1 MYNENDER
9 YEVSDYDE
17 DIAAR
22 KELIEE
28 AKNLPETADWRDAA
42 KLQKRWKRIE
52 YWESAYEEELAQ
64 EFDRYI
70 DALYAKRNE
79 TLKNNVQE
87 KEELV
92 KEAKGLQNS
101 DNWNEVT
108 EQMNALMNRWKE
120 IGSAGREQDDALWEE
135 FNAARQAFY
144 DRKRKH
150 WESIQSAFKNAH
162 KVKEELIEKAV
173 ALKDSSDWKKTSE
186 AYRELMEAWKQ
197 AGSAGRDVENELW
210 DKFNEARQ
218 AFYDRRN
225 AHYEELH
232 AEQDARYTQ
241 KKALVEQ
248 AKVIVAASEFTKEN
262 TAKMK
267 KFGSDWKEIGACG
280 RDRENEIWS
289 EFRETMDAYFAGLKQ
304 WNEQRHQ
311 QWRQRLVDARAR
323 KVELIQ
329 NQKRQIKHMEEE
341 IVGLLGQ
348 RAIDDMEDRI
358 AEKEEFI
365 EQLEAEVA
373 DLDKTLSE
381 E

>member
-1 MYNENDER
+1 MYNENDEN
-9 YEVSDYDE
+9 YVVNDNE
-17 DIAAR
+17 DNINTR

-28 AKNLPETADWRDAA
+28 VKNLPETATWRDAA
-42 KLQKRWKRIE
+42 RLQKQWRRIE
-52 YWESAYEEELAQ
+52 YWDSAYEQALED
-64 EFDRYI
+64 EFNSYI

-79 TLKNNVQE
+79 TLKNNVAE
-87 KEELV
+87 KEELI
-92 KEAKGLQNS
+92 KEAKELQNS
-101 DNWNEVT
+101 DQWNET
-108 EQMNALMNRWKE
+108 TDAMNALMARWKE
-120 IGSAGREQDDALWEE
+120 VGMTSREQDDALWEE
-135 FNAARQAFY
+135 FNAARQVFF

-150 WESIQSAFKNAH
+150 WEDLRASFATAKQTKEDLIKKA
-162 KVKEELIEKAV
+162 EELKE
-173 ALKDSSDWKKTSE
+173 SNDWQKTNE
-186 AYRELMEAWKQ
+186 AYRALMEEWKQ

-210 DKFNEARQ
+210 NQFNAARQ
-218 AFYDRRN
+218 VFFDRRN

-248 AKVIVAASEFTKEN
+248 AKVILASKEFTKEN
-262 TAKMK
+262 TGKMK
-267 KFGSDWKEIGACG
+267 QFGVDWKAIGACG
-280 RDRENEIWS
+280 RDRENEIWQ
-289 EFRETMDAYFAGLKQ
+289 ELRETMDGYFEGLKQ

-329 NQKRQIKHMEEE
+329 NQKRQIKRMEED

-358 AEKEEFI
+358 AEKEDFI

-373 DLDKTLSE
+373 DLDKTLAE
-381 E
+381 